1 MGCLRMMRRR
11 KQAQNNGLQGSVS
24 APSGLWAHKV
34 GISRPSS
41 MSSASIRNSSFAISS
56 RSSFQNE
63 SFTPSSSSGGSG
75 RNAFRNH
82 LNASMLLSM
91 DNMGS
96 MQNQEQAIEMGRAL
110 LEEFKGRS
118 SAELLS
124 VPSSGSM
131 VLNSSPY
138 SQPARRSSAPPTLD
152 SEKLRDLSKL
162 IKDESE
168 EEEDIFGGQTF
179 FTIETGEEVT
189 LF

>member
-1 MGCLRMMRRR
+1 
-11 KQAQNNGLQGSVS
+11 
-24 APSGLWAHKV
+24 
-34 GISRPSS
+34 
-41 MSSASIRNSSFAISS
+41 
-56 RSSFQNE
+56 
-63 SFTPSSSSGGSG
+63 
-75 RNAFRNH
+75 
-82 LNASMLLSM
+82 M

-118 SAELLS
+118 STEPLS

-131 VLNSSPY
+131 VNSS
-138 SQPARRSSAPPTLD
+138 SQPVRRSSAPPTLD